1 MVILNKDPDKKGIA
15 PPTFVA
21 QLPLQRCINDAGM
34 LSKWKVNFLESKYHE
49 IKPKVSRKN

>member
-21 QLPLQRCINDAGM
+21 QRCINDAGM
-34 LSKWKVNFLESKYHE
+34 LSKWKVNFLDSKYHE
-49 IKPKVSRKN
+49 IKPKVSRKK